1 MSSVINPNNVIE
13 VNNKPNENDKKPEI
27 KNEENKA
34 NVNNNQK
41 NDINTAKQEPQNKI
55 NNENNTNANSVNANN
70 QNNVNSDKN
79 KINQEKKVDDEKKTQ
94 PIKEEEPY
102 KVDTTYRARLQ
113 EILSKKGV
121 LRPTTIF
128 IPEKVDITKTTKEVE
143 KQQEKEQK
151 KNQEITTVVQSQAS
165 LQGIKTELTDGIA
178 LFYYCKKLYIDQF
191 YNISD
196 MFVCCP
202 LYYNYHISMVFDF
215 NDGVAYHL
223 FDTKEYSNAC
233 SHDCCPNQSREIKIE
248 LDYFLLETSN
258 EKKTKFADLFK
269 SFRCACSCLCACC
282 SRPTMTVTLNS
293 IKKEIG
299 KIVEERTVCSP
310 TIYIY
315 NMNNDLKF
323 KIRGSCSQCGYC
335 CKDMCCNCCKE
346 AEFEIY
352 SSRDIDY
359 AKPEGKIKKIKREGE
374 KVRPDYEQLELT
386 FPLISNC
393 YDKIL
398 LMSATILLNMLYF
411 QNIHNSYRCHGG
423 PLD

>member
-1 MSSVINPNNVIE
+1 MSSPINPNNVTQ
-13 VNNKPNENDKKPEI
+13 VNNKPNENDKKTEI
-27 KNEENKA
+27 KNEENKT
-34 NVNNNQK
+34 NLNDNQK
-41 NDINTAKQEPQNKI
+41 NEINTAKQEPQNKI
-55 NNENNTNANSVNANN
+55 NNGNNTNTNNVNANN
-70 QNNVNSDKN
+70 QNNINSDNN
-79 KINQEKKVDDEKKTQ
+79 KINQEKKTQ

-102 KVDTTYRARLQ
+102 KVDSTYKARLQ
-113 EILSKKGV
+113 ETLTKKGV

-128 IPEKVDITKTTKEVE
+128 IPEKVDITKNTKEVQKE
-143 KQQEKEQK
+143 QEKEQK
-151 KNQEITTVVQSQAS
+151 KNQTITTVVQSQAS

-178 LFYYCKKLYIDQF
+178 LFYYCNKLYIDQF

-202 LYYNYHISMVFDF
+202 LYYNYHISMEFDF
-215 NDGVAYHL
+215 NKGVAYHL

-248 LDYFLLETSN
+248 LDNFLLETGN
-258 EKKTKFADLFK
+258 EQKTKFAELFK
-269 SFRCACSCLCACC
+269 NFRCACSCLCACC

-299 KIVEERTVCSP
+299 KIVEQRTACSP

-315 NMNNDLKF
+315 NSNNDLKY

-335 CKDMCCNCCKE
+335 CKDICCNCCKE

-386 FPLISNC
+386 FPFICNC
-393 YDKIL
+393 NDKIL